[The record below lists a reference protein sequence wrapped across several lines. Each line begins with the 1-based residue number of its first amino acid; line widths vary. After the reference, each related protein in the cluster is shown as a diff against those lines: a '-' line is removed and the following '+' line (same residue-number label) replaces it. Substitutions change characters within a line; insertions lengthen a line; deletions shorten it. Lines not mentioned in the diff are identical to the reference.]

1 MRVYQTVSVHLIHR
15 LRRSPFPVQGKAF
28 VMKKSLRLFNLF
40 SSLFS
45 FLSSL
50 FTYFTATVSTSTST
64 FLGRVLT
71 ATQERAGLVV
81 KYLP

>member
-40 SSLFS
+40 SSLF
-45 FLSSL
+45 
-50 FTYFTATVSTSTST
+50 TYFTATVSTSTST